1 VIEMTSVLL
10 RIAYRSVRKNWRH
23 SVGSMLAVAV
33 GFTAIALFDGYL
45 VDFERTLTAMMEEKF
60 MMGTVLVEKTGAT
73 RAMNENDWDPVHLL
87 GEPEQAFLEE
97 YLGGRAS
104 EVVVRVRNLFST
116 GVASNGRASTQFVGW
131 GVDPAEAAILRRRFA
146 WDAWYGKPL
155 QESGPD
161 AVMLGRALGG
171 LLECA
176 PATTESPFDAA
187 GRVVPKARPFECRR
201 PRVQLMGSTVTGQ
214 VNAVEPAVV
223 GLVDGGRKEMDTTA
237 VMMPLSLAQRLRN
250 TRAVT
255 QYSVLL
261 RDPSAAERFSRDL
274 HAAARERGLAIDA
287 VPWQQSYHA
296 AQYRQG
302 MGVIRTFRGL
312 MAIVV
317 VAIAGMAIFSTMAKA
332 VNERTREIGTLRSLG
347 FVRGQVTRLFALE
360 AALLAAGACL
370 AGLLLTLAIS
380 GLVNA
385 AGVTYNGG
393 LLAAPI
399 PLGVAIDPAN
409 CIRAAAF
416 LIAVAVFAA
425 WLPARRA
432 ARRKIPDA
440 LAYA

>member
-1 VIEMTSVLL
+1 MSSTLL
-10 RIAYRSVRKNWRH
+10 RIASRSVRKNWRH

-45 VDFERTLTAMMEEKF
+45 ADFERTLTTMMEQQF
-60 MMGTVLVEKTGAT
+60 MMGTVLVERFGAT
-73 RAMNENDWDPVHLL
+73 KAMNENDWDPVHLL

-97 YLGGRAS
+97 YLRAHAS
-104 EVVVRVRNLFST
+104 EVVVRVRNIFTS
-116 GVASNGRASTQFVGW
+116 GVASNGSASTQFIGW
-131 GVDPAEAAILRRRFA
+131 GIDPAEAAVMRRRFA

-155 QESGPD
+155 QESGAD
-161 AVMLGRALGG
+161 SVLLARGLGG

-176 PATTESPFDAA
+176 PATTESPF
-187 GRVVPKARPFECRR
+187 GRGGRMIPKVRPFECRR
-201 PRVQLMGSTVTGQ
+201 PRIQLIGSTVSGQ
-214 VNAVEPAVV
+214 VNAVEPVV
-223 GLVDGGRKEMDTTA
+223 AGLTDGGRKEMDTTA
-237 VMMPLSLAQRLRN
+237 VMMPLALAQRLRN
-250 TRAVT
+250 TRGVN

-261 RDPSAAERFSRDL
+261 RDPATAERFSRDL
-274 HAAARERGLAIDA
+274 IAAAAARGLAVDA
-287 VPWQQSYHA
+287 MPWQRAYHA

-317 VAIAGMAIFSTMAKA
+317 VAIAGMAVFSTMAKA

-360 AALLAAGACL
+360 AALLAAWACL
-370 AGLLLTLAIS
+370 GGLLLTLAIG
-380 GLVNA
+380 GLING

-399 PLGVAIDPAN
+399 PLAVAIDPAN
-409 CIRAAAF
+409 CLRAAAF
-416 LIAVAVFAA
+416 LVAVAVFAA